1 MIGQTISHY
10 RVLEKLG
17 GGGMGVVYKAEDITL
32 HRFVALKFLPGD
44 VIKDPQSLARFQR
57 EAQAASALNHPN
69 ICTIYEIGQQ
79 EGQPFIV
86 MEFLDGVTL
95 RHRIG
100 ARPLDTETTLSLA
113 IEIADALDAAHSAG
127 IVHRDI
133 KPANLFVTKRGHAKI
148 LDFGLAKVK
157 PAPLESGSD
166 NTATVAVEQD
176 HLTSPG
182 VALGTVSYMSPE
194 QVRGKDLDARS
205 DLFSFGAVLYEMCT
219 GALPFR
225 GETTGVIFEAILS
238 RAVLPPVRLNPE
250 VPAELERIIGKAL
263 EKDRDLRYQHAADI
277 QSDLKRL
284 KRDTNSGT
292 GVRAAS
298 PASSSEQLGHQT
310 SGRHATQSP
319 PSGTPLVQQSD
330 VQPSDVQPSDVR
342 QSDAH
347 QSGTNASAFQRSSS
361 SVIAETASRNKGKVA
376 VLVGSVF
383 LLLALAAYGA
393 FYLFANHRASAPEKI
408 TQISH
413 WHKPISRAILS
424 PDGHTVA
431 FTSYFQGY
439 EQVFVMLTSGGD
451 PLQLTSDEGSKTLD
465 SFSADGT
472 AIYYQRQL
480 GAGDDVWA
488 MPTLGGTPTRLL
500 RGFGLRP
507 SPDGRSLFYFDP
519 DTNDLMQAPADG
531 VGGKAILRGK
541 ELGVTLTGLLV
552 FPDGADL
559 LLSSVKDKDSQG
571 TARLYRWNLA
581 TRKATNLAEL
591 SGSPKSVSWGE
602 PGKTLLFHR
611 EVNGIINLGQY
622 TLDNKTYT
630 QLTSGPG
637 PDYFAMKDPTG
648 KGIFFVN
655 GRDSGYLSVYDLHTK
670 TSTDIVSDL
679 AIQPTLSPDGKRVM
693 YITKPDV
700 SRDELWVSDA
710 DGGNKT
716 RIYSSKDGLSTGDWS
731 PDSSQLTFTSTLSDA
746 NENFVIN
753 ADGSHLRQLPHSL
766 DNSEAITWTR
776 SGKDLY
782 VTGNQNRQNPF
793 PLQTWKL
800 SPDGS
805 SAELFLQGCGF
816 AMDSSPDGKYLLMP
830 MMYGD
835 TAGIFEL
842 SVADKK
848 CTPIVPNV
856 VTFLPR
862 ISADGKSVLYT
873 VSTRGEVT
881 LYRVPWLNG
890 KVTGVPQIVM
900 KLPFAFAQRYGGN
913 SYDIARDLSKIVY
926 ARPGGQ
932 FDVYLLSQK

>member
-10 RVLEKLG
+10 RVREKLG
-17 GGGMGVVYKAEDITL
+17 GGGMGVVYKAEDLTL
-32 HRFVALKFLPGD
+32 HRFVALKFLPD
-44 VIKDPQSLARFQR
+44 EVVKDPQALARFQR

-79 EGQPFIV
+79 DHQPFIV

-95 RHRIG
+95 KHRIG
-100 ARPLDTETTLSLA
+100 AKPLDTETVLSLG

-133 KPANLFVTKRGHAKI
+133 KPANIFVTKRGHAKI
-148 LDFGLAKVK
+148 LDFGLAKVT
-157 PAPLESGSD
+157 PASLESGSE
-166 NTATVAVEQD
+166 NTATWAVDEN

-182 VALGTVSYMSPE
+182 MALGTVAYMSPE

-205 DLFSFGAVLYEMCT
+205 DLFSFGAVLYEICT

-225 GETTGVIFEAILS
+225 GDTTGVIFEAILN

-250 VPAELERIIGKAL
+250 VPAELERIVGKAL

-277 QSDLKRL
+277 HSDLKRL
-284 KRDTNSGT
+284 KRDTGSGT
-292 GVRAAS
+292 SARAAS
-298 PASSSEQLGHQT
+298 PASSSERIEHQIAEH
-310 SGRHATQSP
+310 HATQSP
-319 PSGTPLVQQSD
+319 PSGTPAAAWQPGTPSVQQSGT
-330 VQPSDVQPSDVR
+330 Q
-342 QSDAH
+342 H
-347 QSGTNASAFQRSSS
+347 SGFERLSG

-376 VLVGSVF
+376 GLVAAIF
-383 LLLALAAYGA
+383 LVLALAGYGI
-393 FYLFANHRASAPEKI
+393 FHLFANHGPSAPGKI

-413 WHKPISRAILS
+413 WHKPISQAILS

-451 PLQLTSDEGSKTLD
+451 PLQLTNDECSKYLD

-472 AIYYQRQL
+472 QIYYQREL
-480 GAGDDVWA
+480 GAGEEIWA

-500 RGFGLRP
+500 QGYDLHP
-507 SPDGRSLFYFDP
+507 SPDGKSLFYLNP
-519 DTNDLMQAPADG
+519 GTNDLIQSPANG
-531 VGGKAILRGK
+531 VGGKTILGAK
-541 ELGVTLTGLLV
+541 EPGVDLLGQLV

-559 LLSSVKDKDSQG
+559 LLLGIKDKDRQG
-571 TARLYRWNLA
+571 TVRLYRWNLA
-581 TRKATNLAEL
+581 SRKATNIGEL
-591 SGSPKSVSWGE
+591 SGSPRSMNWGD

-611 EVNGIINLGQY
+611 EVNGIINLWEY
-622 TLDNKTYT
+622 SLDDKTYT

-637 PDYFAMKDPTG
+637 PDYFAMKDPVG

-670 TSTDIVSDL
+670 TSTDIVADL
-679 AIQPTLSPDGKRVM
+679 ATQPTLSPDGKRVV
-693 YITKPDV
+693 YVTQPDV
-700 SRDELWVSDA
+700 SRAELWVSDA
-710 DGGNKT
+710 DGSNKT
-716 RIYSSKDGLSTGDWS
+716 RITSSKDALSTGDWS
-731 PDSSQLTFTSTLSDA
+731 PDGTQLTFTNTVRDA
-746 NENFVIN
+746 DENFVVN

-766 DNSEAITWTR
+766 GNSESTAWTR
-776 SGKDLY
+776 TGKDLY
-782 VTGNQNRQNPF
+782 VTGNQHRQNPY
-793 PLQTWKL
+793 PLQTWRL

-805 SAELFLQGCGF
+805 SAELFSEGCGF
-816 AMDSSPDGKYLLMP
+816 AMDSSPDGKYLLMS

-835 TAGIFEL
+835 KLGIFEL
-842 SVADKK
+842 SVTDKK
-848 CTPIVPNV
+848 CTPLAPNV

-862 ISADGKSVLYT
+862 ISSDGKSVLYT

-881 LYRVPWLNG
+881 LYRVPWLDG
-890 KVTGVPQIVM
+890 KVTGTPQTVL

-932 FDVYLLSQK
+932 FDLYLLSQK

>member
-17 GGGMGVVYKAEDITL
+17 GGGMGVVYKAEDLTL
-32 HRFVALKFLPGD
+32 HRFVALKFLPD
-44 VIKDPQSLARFQR
+44 EVVKDPQTLARFQR

-79 EGQPFIV
+79 DHQPFIA

-95 RHRIG
+95 KHRIG
-100 ARPLDTETTLSLA
+100 ARPLDTETVLSLG

-133 KPANLFVTKRGHAKI
+133 KPANIFVTKRGHAKI
-148 LDFGLAKVK
+148 LDFGLAKLSV
-157 PAPLESGSD
+157 ASLGSVSE
-166 NTATVAVEQD
+166 NTATLAVEEQ

-182 VALGTVSYMSPE
+182 MALGTVAYMSPE

-225 GETTGVIFEAILS
+225 GDTTGVIFD
-238 RAVLPPVRLNPE
+238 AVLNRVALPPVRLNPE

-277 QSDLKRL
+277 HSDLKRL
-284 KRDTNSGT
+284 KRDTGSGAS
-292 GVRAAS
+292 AAS
-298 PASSSEQLGHQT
+298 SASSSERREHQT
-310 SGRHATQSP
+310 AEHHATQSP
-319 PSGTPLVQQSD
+319 PSGTPSVQQSAT
-330 VQPSDVQPSDVR
+330 Q
-342 QSDAH
+342 H
-347 QSGTNASAFQRSSS
+347 FGFQRSSG
-361 SVIAETASRNKGKVA
+361 SVIAETASRNKGKLAGLIA
-376 VLVGSVF
+376 VVF
-383 LLLALAAYGA
+383 LVLALAGYGI
-393 FYLFANHRASAPEKI
+393 FHLFSNHAPTTPGKI

-413 WHKPISRAILS
+413 WHKPISQTILS

-451 PLQLTSDEGSKTLD
+451 PLQLTSDEGSKYLD

-472 AIYYQRQL
+472 QIYYQREL
-480 GAGDDVWA
+480 GAGEEIWA
-488 MPTLGGTPTRLL
+488 MPTLGGTATRLL
-500 RGFGLRP
+500 QGYDLHP
-507 SPDGRSLFYFDP
+507 SPDGKSLFYFKP
-519 DTNDLMQAPADG
+519 GTRDLMQSPADG
-531 VGGKAILRGK
+531 VGGKTILGAK
-541 ELGVTLTGLLV
+541 ELGVDLLEQLV
-552 FPDGADL
+552 FPDGAEL
-559 LLSSVKDKDSQG
+559 LLLALKDKDPQG
-571 TARLYRWNLA
+571 TVRLYRWNLA
-581 TRKATNLAEL
+581 TRKATNIGEL
-591 SGSPKSVSWGE
+591 SGSPRSINWGD

-611 EVNGIINLGQY
+611 ELNGIINLWEYSLG
-622 TLDNKTYT
+622 DKTYT

-637 PDYFAMKDPTG
+637 PDYFAMKDPDG

-670 TSTDIVSDL
+670 SSSDIAADL
-679 AIQPTLSPDGKRVM
+679 ATQPTLSPDSKRVV
-693 YITKPDV
+693 YVTTPDV
-700 SRDELWVSDA
+700 SRSELWVSDT
-710 DGGNKT
+710 DGSNKT
-716 RIYSSKDGLSTGDWS
+716 RITSTKDALSTGDWS
-731 PDSSQLTFTSTLSDA
+731 PDSAQLTFTNTVRDA
-746 NENFVIN
+746 DENFVVN

-766 DNSEAITWTR
+766 GNSESITWTR
-776 SGKDLY
+776 TGSDLY
-782 VTGNQNRQNPF
+782 VTGNQHRQNPY
-793 PLQTWKL
+793 PLQTWRL

-805 SAELFLQGCGF
+805 SAELFSEGCGF
-816 AMDSSPDGKYLLMP
+816 AMDSSPDGRYLLMS

-835 TAGIFEL
+835 KLGIFEL
-842 SVADKK
+842 SVSDKK
-848 CTPIVPNV
+848 CTPLVSNV

-862 ISADGKSVLYT
+862 ISSDGKSILYT

-881 LYRVPWLNG
+881 LYRVPWLDG
-890 KVTGVPQIVM
+890 KVAGTPQNVL

-932 FDVYLLSQK
+932 FDLYLLSQK

>member
-17 GGGMGVVYKAEDITL
+17 GGGMGVVYKAEDLTL
-32 HRFVALKFLPGD
+32 HRFVALKFLPD
-44 VIKDPQSLARFQR
+44 EVVKDSQALARFQR

-79 EGQPFIV
+79 DHQPFIV

-95 RHRIG
+95 KHRIG
-100 ARPLDTETTLSLA
+100 AKPLETETLLSLG

-133 KPANLFVTKRGHAKI
+133 KPANIFVTKRGHAKI
-148 LDFGLAKVK
+148 LDFGLAKVTL
-157 PAPLESGSD
+157 APLESGSE
-166 NTATVAVEQD
+166 NTATLAVEQD

-182 VALGTVSYMSPE
+182 MALGTVSYMSPE

-225 GETTGVIFEAILS
+225 GDTTGVIFEAILN

-250 VPAELERIIGKAL
+250 VPAELERVIGKAL

-277 QSDLKRL
+277 HSDLKRL
-284 KRDTNSGT
+284 RRDTGSGT
-292 GVRAAS
+292 SARAAS
-298 PASSSEQLGHQT
+298 LASSSERIEHQIAEH
-310 SGRHATQSP
+310 HATPSP
-319 PSGTPLVQQSD
+319 PSGTPSVQQS
-330 VQPSDVQPSDVR
+330 VTQPS
-342 QSDAH
+342 
-347 QSGTNASAFQRSSS
+347 GFQRSSG

-376 VLVGSVF
+376 GLVAAVF
-383 LLLALAAYGA
+383 VVLALAGYGI
-393 FYLFANHRASAPEKI
+393 FHLFANHRPSAPGKI

-413 WHKPISRAILS
+413 WHKPIGQAILS
-424 PDGHTVA
+424 PDGHTLA

-451 PLQLTSDEGSKTLD
+451 PLQLTGDEGSKYLD

-472 AIYYQRQL
+472 QIYYQREL
-480 GAGDDVWA
+480 GAGEEIWA

-500 RGFGLRP
+500 QGYDLRP
-507 SPDGRSLFYFDP
+507 SPDGKSLFYFNP
-519 DTNDLMQAPADG
+519 ATNDLIQSTADG
-531 VGGKAILRGK
+531 VGGKIILGAK
-541 ELGVTLTGLLV
+541 ELGVDLLRQLV
-552 FPDGADL
+552 FPNGADL
-559 LLSSVKDKDSQG
+559 LLLGIKDKDPQG
-571 TARLYRWNLA
+571 SVRLYRWNLA
-581 TRKATNLAEL
+581 TREATNIGEL
-591 SGSPKSVSWGE
+591 SGSPKSLNWGD
-602 PGKTLLFHR
+602 PGKTLLFDR
-611 EVNGIINLGQY
+611 EVNGIINLWEY
-622 TLDNKTYT
+622 SLEDKTYA

-637 PDYFAMKDPTG
+637 PDYFAMKDPPG

-655 GRDSGYLSVYDLHTK
+655 GRDSGYLSVYDLHAK
-670 TSTDIVSDL
+670 TSTDIVADL
-679 AIQPTLSPDGKRVM
+679 ATQPTLSPDGKRVA
-693 YITKPDV
+693 YVTQPDV
-700 SRDELWVSDA
+700 SRFELWVSDA
-710 DGGNKT
+710 DGSNKT
-716 RIYSSKDGLSTGDWS
+716 RISSSKDALSTGDWS
-731 PDSSQLTFTSTLSDA
+731 PDSTQLTFTNTVRDA
-746 NENFVIN
+746 DENFVVN
-753 ADGSHLRQLPHSL
+753 ADGSHLRQLPRSL
-766 DNSEAITWTR
+766 GNSESIMWART
-776 SGKDLY
+776 GKDLY
-782 VTGNQNRQNPF
+782 ITGNQHQQNPY
-793 PLQTWKL
+793 PLQTWRL

-805 SAELFLQGCGF
+805 SSELFSEGCGF
-816 AMDSSPDGKYLLMP
+816 AMDSSPDGKYLLMS

-835 TAGIFEL
+835 KLGIFEL

-848 CTPIVPNV
+848 CSPLVPNV

-862 ISADGKSVLYT
+862 ISSDGKSVLYT

-881 LYRVPWLNG
+881 LYRVPWRDG
-890 KVTGVPQIVM
+890 KVTGTPQTVL

-932 FDVYLLSQK
+932 FDFYLLSQE

>member
-10 RVLEKLG
+10 RVREKLG
-17 GGGMGVVYKAEDITL
+17 GGGMGVVYKAEDLTL
-32 HRFVALKFLPGD
+32 HRFVALKFLPD
-44 VIKDPQSLARFQR
+44 EVVKDPQALARFQR

-79 EGQPFIV
+79 DHQPFIV

-95 RHRIG
+95 KHRIG
-100 ARPLDTETTLSLA
+100 AKPLDTETVLSLG

-133 KPANLFVTKRGHAKI
+133 KPANIFVTKRGHAKI
-148 LDFGLAKVK
+148 LDFGLAKVT
-157 PAPLESGSD
+157 PASLESGSE
-166 NTATVAVEQD
+166 NTATWAVDED

-182 VALGTVSYMSPE
+182 MALGTVAYMSPE

-205 DLFSFGAVLYEMCT
+205 DLFSFGAVLYEICT

-225 GETTGVIFEAILS
+225 GDTTGVIFEAILN

-250 VPAELERIIGKAL
+250 VPAELERIVGKAL

-277 QSDLKRL
+277 HSDLKRL
-284 KRDTNSGT
+284 KRDTGSGT
-292 GVRAAS
+292 SARAAS
-298 PASSSEQLGHQT
+298 PASSSERIEHQIAEH
-310 SGRHATQSP
+310 HATQSP
-319 PSGTPLVQQSD
+319 PSGTPAAAWQPGTPSVQQSGT
-330 VQPSDVQPSDVR
+330 Q
-342 QSDAH
+342 H
-347 QSGTNASAFQRSSS
+347 SGFERLSG

-376 VLVGSVF
+376 GLVAAVF
-383 LLLALAAYGA
+383 LVLALAGYGI
-393 FYLFANHRASAPEKI
+393 FHLFANHGPSAPGKI

-413 WHKPISRAILS
+413 WHKPISQAILS

-439 EQVFVMLTSGGD
+439 EQIFVMLTSGGD
-451 PLQLTSDEGSKTLD
+451 PLQLTNDEGSKYLD

-472 AIYYQRQL
+472 QIYYQREL
-480 GAGDDVWA
+480 GAGEEIWA

-500 RGFGLRP
+500 QGYDLHP
-507 SPDGRSLFYFDP
+507 SPDGKSLFYLNP
-519 DTNDLMQAPADG
+519 GTNDLIQSPANG
-531 VGGKAILRGK
+531 VGGKTILGAK
-541 ELGVTLTGLLV
+541 ELGVDLLGQLV

-559 LLSSVKDKDSQG
+559 LLLGIKDKDPQG
-571 TARLYRWNLA
+571 TVRLYRWNLA
-581 TRKATNLAEL
+581 TRKATNIGEL
-591 SGSPKSVSWGE
+591 SGSPRSMNWGD

-611 EVNGIINLGQY
+611 EVNGIINLWEY
-622 TLDNKTYT
+622 SLDDKTYT

-637 PDYFAMKDPTG
+637 PDYFAMKDPVG

-670 TSTDIVSDL
+670 TSTDIVADL
-679 AIQPTLSPDGKRVM
+679 ATQPTLSPDGKRVV
-693 YITKPDV
+693 YVTQPDV
-700 SRDELWVSDA
+700 SRAELWVSDA
-710 DGGNKT
+710 DGSNKT
-716 RIYSSKDGLSTGDWS
+716 RITSSKDALSTGDWS
-731 PDSSQLTFTSTLSDA
+731 PDGTQLTFTNTVRDA
-746 NENFVIN
+746 DENFVVN

-766 DNSEAITWTR
+766 GNSESTAWTR
-776 SGKDLY
+776 TGKDLY
-782 VTGNQNRQNPF
+782 VTGNQHRQNPY
-793 PLQTWKL
+793 PLQTWRL

-805 SAELFLQGCGF
+805 SAELFSEGCGF
-816 AMDSSPDGKYLLMP
+816 AMDSSPDGKYLLMS

-835 TAGIFEL
+835 KLGIFEL
-842 SVADKK
+842 SVTDKK
-848 CTPIVPNV
+848 CTPLAPNV

-862 ISADGKSVLYT
+862 ISSDGKSVLYT

-881 LYRVPWLNG
+881 LYRVPWLDG
-890 KVTGVPQIVM
+890 KVTGTPQTVL

-932 FDVYLLSQK
+932 FDLYLLSQK

>member
-10 RVLEKLG
+10 RVIEKLG
-17 GGGMGVVYKAEDITL
+17 GGGMGVVYKAEDLTL
-32 HRFVALKFLPGD
+32 HRFVALKFLPD
-44 VIKDPQSLARFQR
+44 EVVKDPQVLARFQR

-79 EGQPFIV
+79 EHQPFIV

-95 RHRIG
+95 KHRIG
-100 ARPLDTETTLSLA
+100 AKPLDTETILSLA
-113 IEIADALDAAHSAG
+113 IEITDALDAAHSAG
-127 IVHRDI
+127 IIHRDI
-133 KPANLFVTKRGHAKI
+133 KPANIFVTKRGHAKI
-148 LDFGLAKVK
+148 LDFGLAKVMS
-157 PAPLESGSD
+157 AVLESGSE
-166 NTATVAVEQD
+166 NTATFAVEEA

-182 VALGTVSYMSPE
+182 MALGTVAYMSPE

-205 DLFSFGAVLYEMCT
+205 DLFSFGAVLYETCT

-225 GETTGVIFEAILS
+225 GDTTGVIFDAILN

-277 QSDLKRL
+277 HSDLKRL
-284 KRDTNSGT
+284 KRDTTSGT
-292 GVRAAS
+292 SARAAG
-298 PASSSEQLGHQT
+298 PASSSERIEHPIVEHHGM
-310 SGRHATQSP
+310 QSP
-319 PSGTPLVQQSD
+319 ASGTRASASESDTAPVQQSSN
-330 VQPSDVQPSDVR
+330 Q
-342 QSDAH
+342 H
-347 QSGTNASAFQRSSS
+347 SGFQRSSG

-376 VLVGSVF
+376 GLVAAVF
-383 LLLALAAYGA
+383 LVLALAGYGI
-393 FYLFANHRASAPEKI
+393 FHLFAAHGPSAPGKI

-413 WHKPISRAILS
+413 WHKPISQAILS

-439 EQVFVMLTSGGD
+439 EQVFVMLASGGD
-451 PLQLTSDEGSKTLD
+451 PLQLTSDEGSKDLD

-472 AIYYQRQL
+472 QIYYQREL
-480 GAGDDVWA
+480 GAGEEIWA

-500 RGFGLRP
+500 QGYDVHP
-507 SPDGRSLFYFDP
+507 SPDGKSLFYFNP
-519 DTNDLMQAPADG
+519 RTSDLMQAPADG
-531 VGGKAILRGK
+531 VGGKIILEAK
-541 ELGVTLTGLLV
+541 ELGVELLGVGV

-559 LLSSVKDKDSQG
+559 LLSGSKEKDPHGSV
-571 TARLYRWNLA
+571 RLYRWNLA
-581 TRKATNLAEL
+581 TRKATNIGEL
-591 SGSPKSVSWGE
+591 SGSPRSISWGD

-611 EVNGIINLGQY
+611 EVNGIVNLWEY
-622 TLDNKTYT
+622 SLNDKTYT

-637 PDYFAMKDPTG
+637 PDYFAMKDPAG

-655 GRDSGYLSVYDLHTK
+655 GRDSGYLSVYDLHTR
-670 TSTDIVSDL
+670 TSTDIVADL
-679 AIQPTLSPDGKRVM
+679 ATQPALSPDGKHVV
-693 YITKPDV
+693 YVTQPDV
-700 SRDELWVSDA
+700 SHAELWVSET
-710 DGGNKT
+710 DGSNKI
-716 RIYSSKDGLSTGDWS
+716 RITSSKDALSTGDWS
-731 PDSSQLTFTSTLSDA
+731 PDSSQLTFTNTVRDA
-746 NENFVIN
+746 DENFVVN

-766 DNSEAITWTR
+766 GNSESMAWIRT
-776 SGKDLY
+776 GKDLY
-782 VTGNQNRQNPF
+782 ITGDQHQQNPF

-805 SAELFLQGCGF
+805 SAQLFSEGCGF
-816 AMDSSPDGKYLLMP
+816 AMDSSPDGKYLLMS

-835 TAGIFEL
+835 KLGIFQL
-842 SVADKK
+842 SVANKN
-848 CTPIVPNV
+848 CTPLVPNV

-862 ISADGKSVLYT
+862 ISSDGKSVLYT

-881 LYRVPWLNG
+881 LYRVPWLDG
-890 KVTGVPQIVM
+890 KVTGIPQTVL

-932 FDVYLLSQK
+932 FDLYLLSQK

>member
-10 RVLEKLG
+10 RVLDKLG
-17 GGGMGVVYKAEDITL
+17 GGGMGVVYKAEDLTL
-32 HRFVALKFLPGD
+32 HRFVALKFLPD
-44 VIKDPQSLARFQR
+44 EVVKDPQALARFQR

-79 EGQPFIV
+79 DRQPFIV

-95 RHRIG
+95 KHRIG
-100 ARPLDTETTLSLA
+100 AKPLDTETVLSLG

-133 KPANLFVTKRGHAKI
+133 KPANIFVTKRGHAKI
-148 LDFGLAKVK
+148 LDFGLAKVTR
-157 PAPLESGSD
+157 ASLESGSE
-166 NTATVAVEQD
+166 NTATLAVEED

-182 VALGTVSYMSPE
+182 MALGTVAYMSPE

-225 GETTGVIFEAILS
+225 GDTTGVIFEAVLS
-238 RAVLPPVRLNPE
+238 RAAVPPVRLNPE

-277 QSDLKRL
+277 HSDLKRL
-284 KRDTNSGT
+284 KRDTGSGT
-292 GVRAAS
+292 SARTAS
-298 PASSSEQLGHQT
+298 PTSSSERIEHQFAEH
-310 SGRHATQSP
+310 HATQSP
-319 PSGTPLVQQSD
+319 PSGMPVAASQPGTPSVQ
-330 VQPSDVQPSDVR
+330 
-342 QSDAH
+342 H
-347 QSGTNASAFQRSSS
+347 SGTQHSGFQRSSG

-376 VLVGSVF
+376 GLLAVVF
-383 LLLALAAYGA
+383 LVLALAGYGI
-393 FYLFANHRASAPEKI
+393 FHLFANHGPSAPGKI

-413 WHKPISRAILS
+413 WHKPISRAISS

-451 PLQLTSDEGSKTLD
+451 PLQLTSDEGSKYLD

-472 AIYYQRQL
+472 QIYYRREL
-480 GAGDDVWA
+480 GAGEEIWA

-500 RGFGLRP
+500 QGYDLHP
-507 SPDGRSLFYFDP
+507 SPDGKSLFYFNP
-519 DTNDLMQAPADG
+519 GTHDLIQSPADG
-531 VGGKAILRGK
+531 VGGKTILGAK
-541 ELGVTLTGLLV
+541 ELGVDLLGQLV
-552 FPDGADL
+552 FPDGANL
-559 LLSSVKDKDSQG
+559 LLLGLKDKDPQG
-571 TARLYRWNLA
+571 TVRLYRWNLA
-581 TRKATNLAEL
+581 TRKATNIGEL
-591 SGSPKSVSWGE
+591 YGSPRSMNWGD

-611 EVNGIINLGQY
+611 EVNGIINLWEY
-622 TLDNKTYT
+622 SLDDKTYT

-637 PDYFAMKDPTG
+637 PDYFAMRGTAG
-648 KGIFFVN
+648 KGVFFVN
-655 GRDSGYLSVYDLHTK
+655 GRDSGYLSVYDLHTR
-670 TSTDIVSDL
+670 TSTDIVADL
-679 AIQPTLSPDGKRVM
+679 ATQPTLSPDGKRVV
-693 YITKPDV
+693 YVTKPDV
-700 SRDELWVSDA
+700 SHAELWVSDA
-710 DGGNKT
+710 DGSNKT
-716 RIYSSKDGLSTGDWS
+716 RITSSKDGLSTGDWS
-731 PDSSQLTFTSTLSDA
+731 PDSTQLTFTNTVRDA
-746 NENFVIN
+746 DENFVVN

-766 DNSEAITWTR
+766 GNSESITWTR
-776 SGKDLY
+776 TGKDLY
-782 VTGNQNRQNPF
+782 VTGNQHRQNPYA
-793 PLQTWKL
+793 LQTWRL

-805 SAELFLQGCGF
+805 SAELFSEGCGY
-816 AMDSSPDGKYLLMP
+816 AMDSSPDGKYLLMS

-835 TAGIFEL
+835 KLGIFEL
-842 SVADKK
+842 SVTDKK
-848 CTPIVPNV
+848 CTPLVPNV

-862 ISADGKSVLYT
+862 ISNDGKSVLYI

-881 LYRVPWLNG
+881 LYRVPWLDG
-890 KVTGVPQIVM
+890 KVTGTPQTVL

-932 FDVYLLSQK
+932 FDLYLLSQK